1 MFKHH
6 TTRLRATESVNT
18 HGKREV
24 SAFYKTISMLMHNTR
39 ANELNRSLNRSIA
52 RKQVRLKSSLLY
64 WSTCALNRRV
74 DKAVWDEITI
84 MLVKIKPYFSKESAH
99 IFITTSSILYWVRSD
114 KSRRSWAFLAFQPP
128 KLSKLQHKAAKNR
141 VKATEYPVQ
150 LLQRGFHHVI

>member
-64 WSTCALNRRV
+64 
-74 DKAVWDEITI
+74 
-84 MLVKIKPYFSKESAH
+84 
-99 IFITTSSILYWVRSD
+99 
-114 KSRRSWAFLAFQPP
+114 
-128 KLSKLQHKAAKNR
+128 
-141 VKATEYPVQ
+141 
-150 LLQRGFHHVI
+150 